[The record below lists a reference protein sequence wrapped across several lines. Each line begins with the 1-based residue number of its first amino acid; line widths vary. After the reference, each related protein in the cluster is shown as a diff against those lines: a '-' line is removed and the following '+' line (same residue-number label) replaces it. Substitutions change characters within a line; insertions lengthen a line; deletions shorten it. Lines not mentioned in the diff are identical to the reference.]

1 MVNITSMVPASLNN
15 LFFLS
20 SLGLRGCGLYG
31 EIPVGI
37 FLLPNIQVLDVGRN
51 RKLSRHLPENFDST
65 LKLEELRL
73 YYTDVSGKLPDSI
86 RELKSLRILNINN
99 CLFSGSIPATL
110 TTLDLSRNYFSGK
123 VPSLAIM
130 SQLSYL
136 SLAHN
141 NFTNNIPASFANL
154 TSLTYLDLNH
164 NRFSGIVPSWFMN
177 LTCLTH
183 LDLSYNPWKGSVPT
197 SLSQLENLD
206 YLNLFHANL
215 SGIVEL
221 DIFLSLKKLTTL
233 KLSQN
238 YFSVVENNKTNI
250 TLPQFKY
257 LALSGYK
264 MTKFPH
270 FLQFQDELEDL
281 FLDDNRIQGLIP
293 EWIWNKSKESMDS
306 VWLGGN
312 QLTGFEHNPGVL
324 PWTRLRL
331 LALWN
336 NMMEGSLTVPPAST
350 LAYFASGNRMTGEIS
365 PLICNVK
372 SLIVLELS
380 DSNFV
385 GKIPSCLGNFSNDLM
400 IFDLKRN
407 NFEGSI
413 PEMSSRLKKVDL
425 RINQFQGKLQRSL
438 ANCIVLEVLNLGEN
452 QIEDSF
458 PLWLGTLP
466 ELQVL
471 IVRSNLFHGTIE
483 NYTTNSEFPKLRIID
498 LYNNSFAGDLPLE
511 HFQNCD
517 AMKFKVDKLE
527 YMKYHNHA
535 INWGLDTLSRL
546 RYYNHKQRGSIPTV
560 TGNLTALESFDIS
573 KNNLTGKIPPQLA
586 GLGFLAIFDV
596 SFNHLTGPIPQG
608 NQFNLFQNDSYK
620 GNMALCGS
628 PLSKKCAEPPTPSP
642 PLSSEKEDDSD
653 SFLNVVDVI
662 IVSIGFGSG
671 LIVGII
677 YGRKLATR
685 CSEYIIIWFLLK
697 LKIKTK

>member
-1 MVNITSMVPASLNN
+1 MGSLSLYTVSILHPLFLLFIFHSRSVVSTKSNPSMQPLCHVEERMALLQFKQGFEISKTAFYAPSAYPKILSWKLQGNTSKDCCSWEGVYCDQQTGHVDSLDLSSSFLYGSIDSESSLFSLNHLRSLNLADNHFNYSLIPSKIASLSRLSRLNLSSSVFSGQIPSEILKLSSLTSLDLSFNVGFSSQENLLKLETRNFRSLVGNLTNLIQLNLSMVNITSMVPASLNN

-51 RKLSRHLPENFDST
+51 RKLSGHLPENFDSS

-73 YYTDVSGKLPDSI
+73 DYTDV
-86 RELKSLRILNINN
+86 
-99 CLFSGSIPATL
+99 SGSIPATVSNMTTL
-110 TTLDLSRNYFSGK
+110 TALDLSRNYFSGK

-177 LTCLTH
+177 LTRLTH

-197 SLSQLENLD
+197 SLSQIENLEF
-206 YLNLFHANL
+206 LNLFHANL

-238 YFSVVENNKTNI
+238 YFSVVENNITNI

-257 LALSGYK
+257 LALSGCK

-293 EWIWNKSKESMDS
+293 EYIWNRSKESMDS

-312 QLTGFEHNPGVL
+312 QLTGFEHNPVVL

-336 NMMEGSLTVPPAST
+336 KMMEGSLTVPPAST

-380 DSNFV
+380 DNNFV

-400 IFDLKRN
+400 ILDLKRN
-407 NFEGSI
+407 NFKGSI
-413 PEMSSRLKKVDL
+413 PEMSSD
-425 RINQFQGKLQRSL
+425 
-438 ANCIVLEVLNLGEN
+438 
-452 QIEDSF
+452 
-458 PLWLGTLP
+458 
-466 ELQVL
+466 
-471 IVRSNLFHGTIE
+471 
-483 NYTTNSEFPKLRIID
+483 
-498 LYNNSFAGDLPLE
+498 
-511 HFQNCD
+511 
-517 AMKFKVDKLE
+517 
-527 YMKYHNHA
+527 
-535 INWGLDTLSRL
+535 
-546 RYYNHKQRGSIPTV
+546 
-560 TGNLTALESFDIS
+560 
-573 KNNLTGKIPPQLA
+573 
-586 GLGFLAIFDV
+586 
-596 SFNHLTGPIPQG
+596 
-608 NQFNLFQNDSYK
+608 
-620 GNMALCGS
+620 
-628 PLSKKCAEPPTPSP
+628 
-642 PLSSEKEDDSD
+642 
-653 SFLNVVDVI
+653 
-662 IVSIGFGSG
+662 
-671 LIVGII
+671 
-677 YGRKLATR
+677 
-685 CSEYIIIWFLLK
+685 
-697 LKIKTK
+697 